1 MIKIIFGVI
10 FAGALYYV
18 VNPLLGRRVSWV
30 DAEEPD
36 DERMRELEL
45 AKKINLKALK
55 DIEFELASSKIN
67 DEDFQELKE
76 HYSRKVS
83 RIMGLI
89 EDLAGEEEGAVEA
102 HHSGRGGKDPEGDEG
117 PDEEGLD
124 KDEDEDELDEEEEEL
139 EEEELDE
146 EEEDDGETFQARDG
160 DYEDEEWDEDEDD
173 EYEHRSVKGPIL
185 AVVAFALA
193 VGVGVALFQM
203 GKRSAAPV
211 PIALAPVAQVPVAPL
226 PATPAPVAQVPVAP
240 LPATPA
246 PVTPAPATPAAS
258 QPSPYSEQAG
268 LEHLVKYVRENPWNV
283 TSHIILGEYYLDA
296 GNTNVALAHFLSAE
310 GIKPADGRVLSNLGK
325 TYRKLGN
332 TDQAIEKF
340 KAAADAE
347 PESLEHLYQLGL
359 VYGYEKGDRTQA
371 FILFEEILSRQPS
384 DELRATVDEET
395 RKLAEQTGRHLSIP
409 ETRPTPVPPLA
420 Q

>member
-10 FAGALYYV
+10 SVGILYYV
-18 VNPLLGRRVSWV
+18 LTPLLGRRVGWV
-30 DAEEPD
+30 DAEDPD

-45 AKKINLKALK
+45 TKRINLKALK

-67 DEDFQELKE
+67 DEDYLELRE
-76 HYSRKVS
+76 HYSRKVA

-89 EDLAGEEEGAVEA
+89 EDLTEEEEGSREEDGELEGTG
-102 HHSGRGGKDPEGDEG
+102 SGETLDREPEEDPED
-117 PDEEGLD
+117 DEELELD
-124 KDEDEDELDEEEEEL
+124 EEDPGEDRDEDEDEDDED
-139 EEEELDE
+139 DE
-146 EEEDDGETFQARDG
+146 DEDDGDDDEILQGRDG
-160 DYEDEEWDEDEDD
+160 DDEDEEWDEDE
-173 EYEHRSVKGPIL
+173 EYGHRSVKGPTL
-185 AVVAFALA
+185 AVLALVLT

-211 PIALAPVAQVPVAPL
+211 VVALAPAS
-226 PATPAPVAQVPVAP
+226 PAPVA
-240 LPATPA
+240 
-246 PVTPAPATPAAS
+246 PAPAIQSAS
-258 QPSPYSEQAG
+258 QPAPSSDQAG
-268 LEHLVKYVRENPWNV
+268 LEHLVQYVQENPWNV

-296 GNTNVALAHFLSAE
+296 GNTSVALAHFLSADE
-310 GIKPADGRVLSNLGK
+310 IKPGNGRVLSNMGK

-347 PESLEHLYQLGL
+347 TESLEHLYQLGL

-384 DELRATVDEET
+384 DKLRATVDEET